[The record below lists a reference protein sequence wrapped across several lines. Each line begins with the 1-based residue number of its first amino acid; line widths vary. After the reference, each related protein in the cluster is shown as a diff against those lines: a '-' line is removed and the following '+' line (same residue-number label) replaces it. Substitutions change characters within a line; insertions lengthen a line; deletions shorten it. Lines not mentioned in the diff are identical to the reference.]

1 MMKSQAEGFVAFF
14 NRHFSKKDDS
24 EIMDKH
30 IVQFILNSEKD
41 KVESKISPRG
51 RCNQGGQSH
60 LEKE

>member
-1 MMKSQAEGFVAFF
+1 MWLSSLDILVKRQT
-14 NRHFSKKDDS
+14 

-41 KVESKISPRG
+41 KIESKISPRD

-60 LEKE
+60 LEKEEQS

>member
-1 MMKSQAEGFVAFF
+1 MWLPSLDILVKRQT
-14 NRHFSKKDDS
+14 

-41 KVESKISPRG
+41 KIESKISPRD

-60 LEKE
+60 LEKEEQS

>member
-1 MMKSQAEGFVAFF
+1 MWLSSLDILVKRQ
-14 NRHFSKKDDS
+14 S

-41 KVESKISPRG
+41 KIESKISPRD

-60 LEKE
+60 LEKEEQS